1 MTAERLSLTPRIV
14 SRILSF
20 VVTLA
25 VGIGLSQLIPLQL
38 WEEQGSKYETPAAKQ
53 MKRRCPHQR

>member
-1 MTAERLSLTPRIV
+1 MTAERLSLTPRII

-25 VGIGLSQLIPLQL
+25 VGIGLSQLIPLRL
-38 WEEQGSKYETPAAKQ
+38 WEGQGSKSEMRAAKQ